1 MHKLKTGNYKLLVKS
16 LAMISWADGN
26 RVKSKSWEKL
36 CNDGLV
42 LYKDIPG
49 IKMNILSSVSV
60 LGRQW

>member
-1 MHKLKTGNYKLLVKS
+1 MGNYKLLVKS
-16 LAMISWADGN
+16 LAMILWADGN

-42 LYKDIPG
+42 LDKDLSG

-60 LGRQW
+60 LGRKW